1 MQHGKRIRR
10 KYHDLKRAKSE
21 AERVLF
27 KIEQG
32 RLDELR
38 LTGKDRDEYLRAK
51 SVLKPSG
58 LRLETVTVNY
68 AEAVEMLGKDNV
80 LEACRFFA
88 RRNLHAMPDVTV
100 EDATKDIIDHAE
112 TDSYRKLLSAH
123 LTPFSESIHCQV
135 KSLTAP
141 DINQYLKRLK

>member
-1 MQHGKRIRR
+1 MRKITFPILYKRGIVKIYQTPDGNHDAFTVSWLHQGKRIRR
-10 KYHDLKRAKSE
+10 KYHDLKRAKAE
-21 AERVLF
+21 AKWVLV

-88 RRNLHAMPDVTV
+88 NRNLHAMPDVTV
-100 EDATKDIIDHAE
+100 ENATKDIIDHAE
-112 TDSYRKLLSAH
+112 T
-123 LTPFSESIHCQV
+123 IH
-135 KSLTAP
+135 TE
-141 DINQYLKRLK
+141 NF